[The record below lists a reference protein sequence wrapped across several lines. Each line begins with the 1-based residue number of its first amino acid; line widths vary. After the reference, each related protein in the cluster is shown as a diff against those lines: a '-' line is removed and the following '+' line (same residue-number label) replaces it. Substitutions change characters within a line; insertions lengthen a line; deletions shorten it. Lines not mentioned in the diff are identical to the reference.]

1 MSGNW
6 QNNIKYVNAGEPVQA
21 GIVNRPD
28 QVLAARTDYLKDRLD
43 ASFVGQALFDAGATI
58 APDVLPGQP
67 VYWNYTAHRYE
78 KALAAAAIDA
88 TTQLLTIQPSSDCV
102 GLCLRKHSATLGDI
116 VLRGVVEV
124 PELGNAVT
132 TPLLE
137 DHVHHAPILP
147 GRYYLSA
154 SEPGKLVQ
162 QKPGVTVSVCYVQ
175 GPKDNCSD
183 VPRVVVMPH
192 TRDFIGEHTH
202 YRFELVPAPAGS
214 HDPEDA
220 VSTGRHHITSPNP
233 ELPGWLPASHASFN
247 GKAPVGA
254 WFGYNLAKHPTL
266 SNVWPP
272 VPIQSV
278 ALLWDKGLNRVGAT
292 EVPPGVE
299 GLVVCDING
308 IWWMSNCHGD
318 VPWPATLDTAN
329 PVPPP
334 DATTGECPRVEA
346 MRVTVVFLRMLYG
359 NDRSI
364 VTSLKPDTDSP
375 ITVVNCNGAPAMTG
389 DLALNINLP
398 VLAEESIGGQ
408 ALKEVVFGRKFKKGW
423 ITEGVFTLSNQLT
436 ITSTRDTRRSL
447 TNAEKTAFGIDPALT
462 IPLHQGVVKIDYT
475 DNLVERE
482 ISPQII
488 RLNDTVERLYMDIP
502 YIGFPAGQASAL
514 RVRFNV
520 ADSNLG
526 NNLMM
531 KVRVQYFGR
540 GGTPTQAATL
550 PALYMTYRRLQK
562 PAALGTPLATTDTA
576 ITFSSVVSLRVD
588 TAVTR
593 DSAAF
598 DVAAG
603 DTVLV
608 TLGREYSPADVYA
621 EVGLLRITGIVYSAT

>member
-43 ASFVGQALFDAGATI
+43 AAFVGQALFDSGATI

-67 VYWNYTAHRYE
+67 VYWNYTEHRYE

-88 TTQLLTIQPSSDCV
+88 TTQLLAIQPSSDCV
-102 GLCLRKHSATLGDI
+102 GLCLRKHSETLGDI
-116 VLRGVVEV
+116 VLRGVVEI
-124 PELGNAVT
+124 PELTNAIQ
-132 TPLLE
+132 
-137 DHVHHAPILP
+137 APIAA

-154 SEPGKLVQ
+154 VEPGKLVQ

-202 YRFELVPAPAGS
+202 YRFDLVAAPAGQ
-214 HDPEDA
+214 HDPDA
-220 VSTGRHHITSPNP
+220 AVDTGRHSITSPDP
-233 ELPGWLPASHASFN
+233 LLPGWLPASHASFN

-254 WFGYNLAKHPTL
+254 WFGYNLAKHPAL
-266 SNVWPP
+266 ANVWPP

-278 ALLWDKGLNRVGAT
+278 ALLLDKGANRVGAT
-292 EVPPGVE
+292 EVPSGVD
-299 GLVVCDING
+299 GLVVCDLNG

-329 PVPPP
+329 PQPPEDP
-334 DATTGECPRVEA
+334 TTGECPRVEA
-346 MRVTVVFLRMLYG
+346 MRVVIVFLRMLYG
-359 NDRSI
+359 NDRSL
-364 VTSLKPDTDSP
+364 VTSLKPDIDSP
-375 ITVVNCNGAPAMTG
+375 IIVVNCNGAPATTG

-398 VLAEESIGGQ
+398 VLADESIGGQ
-408 ALKEVVFGRKFKKGW
+408 ALKEVVLGRKFKKGW
-423 ITEGVFTLSNQLT
+423 ITEGVFTLSNQLS
-436 ITSTRDTRRSL
+436 ITGTRGTARAL
-447 TNAEKTAFGIDPALT
+447 TTAEKAAFS
-462 IPLHQGVVKIDYT
+462 IPSTQAVTLHQGIVKIDYT
-475 DNLVERE
+475 DTLVERE

-550 PALYMTYRRLQK
+550 PALYMTYRRLQA
-562 PAALGTPLATTDTA
+562 PAAAGTPLATTDTA
-576 ITFSSVVSLRVD
+576 ITFNSVVSLRVD

-593 DSAAF
+593 DSLPF

-608 TLGREYSPADVYA
+608 TLGREYSPSDVYA

>member
-1 MSGNW
+1 
-6 QNNIKYVNAGEPVQA
+6 
-21 GIVNRPD
+21 
-28 QVLAARTDYLKDRLD
+28 
-43 ASFVGQALFDAGATI
+43 
-58 APDVLPGQP
+58 

-78 KALAAAAIDA
+78 KALAAAALDA
-88 TTQLLTIQPSSDCV
+88 TTQLLSIQPSSDCV
-102 GLCLRKHSATLGDI
+102 GLCLRKHSETLGDI
-116 VLRGVVEV
+116 VLRGVVEI
-124 PELGNAVT
+124 PELGNAIK
-132 TPLLE
+132 
-137 DHVHHAPILP
+137 APVNA

-154 SEPGKLVQ
+154 TEPGKLVQ

-254 WFGYNLAKHPTL
+254 WFGYNLAKHPAL

-292 EVPPGVE
+292 EVPQGVE

-308 IWWMSNCHGD
+308 IWWMSNCYGD
-318 VPWPATLDTAN
+318 VPWPATLNTAN

-346 MRVTVVFLRMLYG
+346 MRVIVVFLRMLYG

-375 ITVVNCNGAPAMTG
+375 ITVVNCNGVPATTG

-398 VLAEESIGGQ
+398 VLAEEAIGGQ
-408 ALKEVVFGRKFKKGW
+408 ALKEVVLGRKLKKGW
-423 ITEGVFTLSNQLT
+423 ITEGVFTLSNQLA
-436 ITSTRDTRRSL
+436 ITSTRGTKRSL
-447 TNAEKTAFGIDPALT
+447 TTAEKTAFGLDPTLT

-475 DNLVERE
+475 DTLVERE

-562 PAALGTPLATTDTA
+562 PAALGTALATTDTA
-576 ITFSSVVSLRVD
+576 ITFNSVVSLRVD

-608 TLGREYSPADVYA
+608 TLGREYSPSDVYA